1 MDVSELLARKEA
13 EAKRNADLWES
24 LFGKGA
30 QVLLTL
36 LAPAGWIWTLYL
48 AFFTSCDAHYE
59 WSHCNDQLGDTVR
72 VGVVTALVTF
82 LWLWQASARRIR
94 RLEDELAE
102 RG

>member
-1 MDVSELLARKEA
+1 MDVSELLAQKEA
-13 EAKRNADLWES
+13 AAKRHADLWES

-36 LAPAGWIWTLYL
+36 LALAGWIWTLYL
-48 AFFTSCDAHYE
+48 AFFTSCDAHYG
-59 WSHCNDQLGDTVR
+59 WSHCDDQLSGTVR
-72 VGVVTALVTF
+72 VGVVTVLVTF
-82 LWLWQASARRIR
+82 VRLWQASARRIS